1 MVTKNDITG
10 IKKAGNKV
18 VEFQYTFEC
27 GDDRDKK
34 FITMVFKA
42 RTMRFWNCMAY
53 IPSVTG
59 RHMTVVDVNVRASE
73 EDINDSVIK
82 QMVETTTKR
91 VKEQMLDAINCIG
104 GVNDDE
110 Q

>member
-1 MVTKNDITG
+1 MVSKNDITG
-10 IKKAGNKV
+10 IKTAGNKV
-18 VEFQYTFEC
+18 IEFQYTLEC
-27 GDDRDKK
+27 GDDWHKK

-59 RHMTVVDVNVRASE
+59 RHMIVVDVNVRASE

-82 QMVETTTKR
+82 QMVETAAKR
-91 VKEQMLDAINCIG
+91 IKTEMIDAVSCMG
-104 GVNDDE
+104 GVEDGD
-110 Q
+110 

>member
-1 MVTKNDITG
+1 MVSKNDITG

-18 VEFQYTFEC
+18 IEFQYTLEC
-27 GDDRDKK
+27 GNDWHKK

-53 IPSVTG
+53 IPSVSG
-59 RHMTVVDVNVRASE
+59 RHMTVVDVNVRAYE

-82 QMVETTTKR
+82 QMVETAARRIKT
-91 VKEQMLDAINCIG
+91 EMIDAINCIG
-104 GVNDDE
+104 GVEDGD
-110 Q
+110 

>member
-1 MVTKNDITG
+1 MVSKNDITG
-10 IKKAGNKV
+10 IKKASNKV
-18 VEFQYTFEC
+18 IEFQYTLEC
-27 GDDRDKK
+27 GDDWHKK

-73 EDINDSVIK
+73 DNINDSVIK
-82 QMVETTTKR
+82 QMVEIAAKR
-91 VKEQMLDAINCIG
+91 IKTEMIDAINCMG

>member
-1 MVTKNDITG
+1 MVNKNNITG
-10 IKKAGNKV
+10 IKTAGKKV
-18 VEFQYTFEC
+18 IEFQYTLEC
-27 GDDRDKK
+27 GDDWHKK

-59 RHMTVVDVNVRASE
+59 RNMTVVDVNVRASE
-73 EDINDSVIK
+73 DSVNDSVIT
-82 QMVETTTKR
+82 QMVETAVKR
-91 VKEQMLDAINCIG
+91 IKVQMLDAINCMG
-104 GVNDDE
+104 GVEDGE

>member
-1 MVTKNDITG
+1 MINKNNITG

-18 VEFQYTFEC
+18 IEFQYTLEC
-27 GDDRDKK
+27 GDDWHKK

-59 RHMTVVDVNVRASE
+59 RNMTVVDVNVRASE
-73 EDINDSVIK
+73 GTINDSVIM
-82 QMVETTTKR
+82 QMVETATKR
-91 VKEQMLDAINCIG
+91 IKDQMLDAINCMG
-104 GVNDDE
+104 GVEDGE
-110 Q
+110 

>member
-1 MVTKNDITG
+1 MISKNDITG
-10 IKKAGNKV
+10 IKTAGNKV
-18 VEFQYTFEC
+18 VEFQYTLEC

-34 FITMVFKA
+34 FSTMVFKA

-73 EDINDSVIK
+73 DNISDSVIK
-82 QMVETTTKR
+82 QMVETAVKR
-91 VKEQMLDAINCIG
+91 VKDQMLDAINCMG
-104 GVNDDE
+104 GVDDDE

>member
-1 MVTKNDITG
+1 MVSKNDITG
-10 IKKAGNKV
+10 IKTASKKV
-18 VEFQYTFEC
+18 IEFQYTLEC
-27 GDDRDKK
+27 GDDWHKK

-59 RHMTVVDVNVRASE
+59 RNMTSVDVNVRASE
-73 EDINDSVIK
+73 DTINDSVIT
-82 QMVETTTKR
+82 QMVETAVKR
-91 VKEQMLDAINCIG
+91 IKGQMLDAINCMG
-104 GVNDDE
+104 GVEDDE

>member
-1 MVTKNDITG
+1 MISKKDITG
-10 IKKAGNKV
+10 IKTAGNKV
-18 VEFQYTFEC
+18 IEFQYTLEC
-27 GDDRDKK
+27 GDDWHKK

-73 EDINDSVIK
+73 DTINDSVIK
-82 QMVETTTKR
+82 QMVETAAKR
-91 VKEQMLDAINCIG
+91 IKTEMIDAVNCMG
-104 GVNDDE
+104 GVEDGD
-110 Q
+110 

>member
-1 MVTKNDITG
+1 MVSKNDITG

-18 VEFQYTFEC
+18 IEFQYTLEC
-27 GDDRDKK
+27 GDDWHKK

-59 RHMTVVDVNVRASE
+59 RHMTVVAVNVRASE
-73 EDINDSVIK
+73 DDINDSVIK
-82 QMVETTTKR
+82 QMVETATKR
-91 VKEQMLDAINCIG
+91 IKTEMIDAVNCMG
-104 GVNDDE
+104 GVEDGD
-110 Q
+110 

>member
-1 MVTKNDITG
+1 MVSKNDITG
-10 IKKAGNKV
+10 IKKAGNNV
-18 VEFQYTFEC
+18 IEFQYTFEC

-82 QMVETTTKR
+82 QMVETAARRIKTEM
-91 VKEQMLDAINCIG
+91 VDAINCIG
-104 GVNDDE
+104 GVEDGE

>member
-18 VEFQYTFEC
+18 IEFQYTLEC
-27 GDDRDKK
+27 GDDWHEK

-73 EDINDSVIK
+73 EDISDSVIK
-82 QMVETTTKR
+82 QMVETATKQIKTEM
-91 VKEQMLDAINCIG
+91 VDAINCMG
-104 GVNDDE
+104 GVEDAD
-110 Q
+110 

>member
-1 MVTKNDITG
+1 MVSKNDITG
-10 IKKAGNKV
+10 IKTAGKKV
-18 VEFQYTFEC
+18 IEFQYTLEC
-27 GDDRDKK
+27 GDDWHKK

-59 RHMTVVDVNVRASE
+59 RNMTVVDVNVRASE
-73 EDINDSVIK
+73 DTINDSVIT
-82 QMVETTTKR
+82 QMVETATMR
-91 VKEQMLDAINCIG
+91 VKEQMIDAVNCMG
-104 GVNDDE
+104 GVEDDE

>member
-1 MVTKNDITG
+1 MISKKDITG
-10 IKKAGNKV
+10 IKTAGNKV
-18 VEFQYTFEC
+18 IEFQYTLEC
-27 GDDRDKK
+27 GDDMDKK

-59 RHMTVVDVNVRASE
+59 RHMIVVDVNVRASE
-73 EDINDSVIK
+73 DNIDDSVIK
-82 QMVETTTKR
+82 QMVETAAKR
-91 VKEQMLDAINCIG
+91 IKMEMLDAINCMG

>member
-1 MVTKNDITG
+1 MVSKNDITG
-10 IKKAGNKV
+10 IKTAGGKV
-18 VEFQYTFEC
+18 IEFQYTLEC
-27 GDDRDKK
+27 GDDWHKK

-59 RHMTVVDVNVRASE
+59 RNMTVVDVNMRASE

-82 QMVETTTKR
+82 QMIETATKR
-91 VKEQMLDAINCIG
+91 IKTEMIDAINCIG
-104 GVNDDE
+104 GVEDDE

>member
-1 MVTKNDITG
+1 MLSKNDFTG
-10 IKKAGNKV
+10 VKTAGGKV
-18 VEFQYTFEC
+18 IEFQYTLEC
-27 GDDRDKK
+27 GDDWHKK

-53 IPSVTG
+53 IPSVAG

-73 EDINDSVIK
+73 DSIDDSAVT
-82 QMVETTTKR
+82 QMVETAVRRIKD
-91 VKEQMLDAINCIG
+91 QMADAIDCMG
-104 GVNDDE
+104 GVEDGE

>member
-1 MVTKNDITG
+1 MISKNDITG
-10 IKKAGNKV
+10 IKTAGNKV
-18 VEFQYTFEC
+18 IEFQYTLEC

-73 EDINDSVIK
+73 EDINDLVIK
-82 QMVETTTKR
+82 QMVETAARRIKTEM
-91 VKEQMLDAINCIG
+91 VDAINCIG
-104 GVNDDE
+104 GVEDGE

>member
-1 MVTKNDITG
+1 MVSKNDITG
-10 IKKAGNKV
+10 IKTAGNKV
-18 VEFQYTFEC
+18 IEFQYTLEC
-27 GDDRDKK
+27 GDDWHKK

-59 RHMTVVDVNVRASE
+59 RNMTVVDVNLRASE
-73 EDINDSVIK
+73 DNINDSVIT
-82 QMVETTTKR
+82 QMVETAAMR
-91 VKEQMLDAINCIG
+91 IKEQMFDAINCMG
-104 GVNDDE
+104 GVEDDE

>member
-1 MVTKNDITG
+1 MVSKNDITG
-10 IKKAGNKV
+10 IKTAGNKV
-18 VEFQYTFEC
+18 IEFQYTLEC
-27 GDDRDKK
+27 GDDWHKK

-73 EDINDSVIK
+73 EVINDSVIK
-82 QMVETTTKR
+82 QMVETATKR
-91 VKEQMLDAINCIG
+91 IKAEMIDAINCMG
-104 GVNDDE
+104 GVEDDE

>member
-1 MVTKNDITG
+1 MVSKNDITG

-18 VEFQYTFEC
+18 IEFQYTLEC
-27 GDDRDKK
+27 GDDWHKK

-53 IPSVTG
+53 IPSATG

-82 QMVETTTKR
+82 QMVETAAKR
-91 VKEQMLDAINCIG
+91 IKTEMIDAVSCMG
-104 GVNDDE
+104 GVEDGD
-110 Q
+110 

>member
-1 MVTKNDITG
+1 MINKNNITG

-18 VEFQYTFEC
+18 IEFQYTLEC
-27 GDDRDKK
+27 GDDWHKK

-59 RHMTVVDVNVRASE
+59 RNMTVVDVNVRASE
-73 EDINDSVIK
+73 GTINDSVIM
-82 QMVETTTKR
+82 QMVETATKR
-91 VKEQMLDAINCIG
+91 IKDQMLDAINCMG
-104 GVNDDE
+104 GVEDGD
-110 Q
+110 

>member
-1 MVTKNDITG
+1 MISKNDITG
-10 IKKAGNKV
+10 IKTSGNKV
-18 VEFQYTFEC
+18 IEFQYTLEC
-27 GDDRDKK
+27 GDDWHKK

-73 EDINDSVIK
+73 DTINDSVIT
-82 QMVETTTKR
+82 QMVENATKR
-91 VKEQMLDAINCIG
+91 VKDQMLAAIKCMG
-104 GVNDDE
+104 GVEDGD
-110 Q
+110 